1 MQMILNSAHFA
12 RASGNSGSRG
22 GSASGSGHI
31 SAAKPQAFVNEWP
44 APHSVS
50 RLLSLLRQG
59 GTMTIDA
66 DCNKGGE
73 TLYTGAFEI
82 EPALAVSA

>member
-1 MQMILNSAHFA
+1 MQMILNSARIARTSGNRA
-12 RASGNSGSRG
+12 RALDAR
-22 GSASGSGHI
+22 HI
-31 SAAKPQAFVNEWP
+31 SAAKPQAFVNDWR
-44 APHSVS
+44 ARCADS

-59 GTMTIDA
+59 QMTAIGG
-66 DCNKGGE
+66 DCNEGGE